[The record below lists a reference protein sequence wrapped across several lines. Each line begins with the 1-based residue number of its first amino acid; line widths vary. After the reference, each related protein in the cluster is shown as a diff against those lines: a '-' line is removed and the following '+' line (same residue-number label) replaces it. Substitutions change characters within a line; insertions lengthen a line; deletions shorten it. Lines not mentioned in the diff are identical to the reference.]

1 MKQLTLIV
9 GMKAAQDMI
18 DQLRMMAQIHGF
30 TLSHVQGHGEQND
43 HDPFLSARDKVVG
56 YSPRVRIDVVLTD
69 DDLQPV
75 LDALRDLKEQGLVK
89 SSYYWV
95 SPVEES
101 GHL

>member
-18 DQLRMMAQIHGF
+18 DQLRMMEPIHGF

-43 HDPFLSARDKVVG
+43 NDPFLSARDKVVG
-56 YSPRVRIDVVLTD
+56 YSPRARIDVVLTD
-69 DDLQPV
+69 DDLKPV
-75 LDALRDLKEQGLVK
+75 LNALRELKEQGLVK

-95 SPVEES
+95 LPVEES
-101 GHL
+101 GRL